1 MKRHCFAA
9 AKDKICF
16 INTSRRHVPLFSLSF
31 SDVYGT
37 SSNILCCNVGNEE
50 KKFNNID
57 AWFAKDF
64 AAKEH
69 KSVRANVQVS
79 INVNKTLLLN

>member
-1 MKRHCFAA
+1 MKCHCFAV

-16 INTSRRHVPLFSLSF
+16 INTSRWYAPLFSLSF
-31 SDVYGT
+31 LDVYGT
-37 SSNILCCNVGNEE
+37 SSNILCCNVGDEE
-50 KKFNNID
+50 KKFYNID

-79 INVNKTLLLN
+79 INVNKSSLLH